1 MGASGEKMKKSSGV
15 KWVND
20 TALQAGTG
28 RKDHERADGDSRIP
42 AAGDHRIPA
51 AVDNQIPA
59 ADDDRERAA
68 GDDRIPATSD
78 DRERAARL
86 LLMLSRVEFT
96 DEEKERIREEC
107 ASFGGWKLFTDMS
120 IRHGVAALVWQN
132 FSDLSLEG
140 HMPEPERA
148 ILEGLRFKSI
158 ARVTYITGIAATA
171 VAALEKEGIRVLL
184 LKGLALEHTVYG
196 SRGLRQ
202 MSDADLLV
210 EQHDALRARDIL
222 ISAGFKSRPLKSWL
236 YKYIILDL
244 GNHLPELHRGGMS
257 VDLHYRLFGPEGG
270 EMVSRAIGEA
280 DEITA
285 GGNTFHVLPPQ
296 TAFLAL
302 VSHIYKHRIKG
313 EFQLRLYADI
323 YLLLKKHPGI
333 LNSESLAAA
342 AQQAGISG
350 EVRVVLSVME
360 QAWGLTVPAGMR
372 ALPGEEKMRVARFM
386 NDLMYPNLVRPE
398 SQYEMFRRNLGSLK
412 GYRKKL
418 VFITGD
424 IFPSVEFMR
433 HRYRC
438 RSGLSAMLYYPHR
451 LGKLYWVLGL
461 SKAKKRD
468 K

>member
-1 MGASGEKMKKSSGV
+1 
-15 KWVND
+15 
-20 TALQAGTG
+20 
-28 RKDHERADGDSRIP
+28 
-42 AAGDHRIPA
+42 
-51 AVDNQIPA
+51 
-59 ADDDRERAA
+59 
-68 GDDRIPATSD
+68 
-78 DRERAARL
+78 
-86 LLMLSRVEFT
+86 
-96 DEEKERIREEC
+96 
-107 ASFGGWKLFTDMS
+107 
-120 IRHGVAALVWQN
+120 
-132 FSDLSLEG
+132 
-140 HMPEPERA
+140 
-148 ILEGLRFKSI
+148 
-158 ARVTYITGIAATA
+158 

-210 EQHDALRARDIL
+210 NQDYALRAREVL
-222 ISAGFKSRPLKSWL
+222 ISAGFKSMPLKSWL
-236 YKYIILDL
+236 YRYIILDL

-270 EMVSRAIGEA
+270 EIVSRAIGAA
-280 DEITA
+280 DEIIA

-296 TAFLAL
+296 TEFLAL

-323 YLLLKKHPGI
+323 YLLLKKHPDI
-333 LNSESLAAA
+333 LISESLPATAE
-342 AQQAGISG
+342 QAGISG

-360 QAWGLTVPAGMR
+360 HAWGLTVPMGMR
-372 ALPGEEKMRVARFM
+372 ALPGEEQKRAARFM
-386 NDLMYPNLVRPE
+386 NDLKYPGLVKPE

-412 GYRKKL
+412 GFRKKL

-433 HRYRC
+433 QRYRC
-438 RSGLSAMLYYPHR
+438 RSKLSAMLYYPHR

-461 SKAKKRD
+461 SKAKKRN

>member
-1 MGASGEKMKKSSGV
+1 MNG
-15 KWVND
+15 
-20 TALQAGTG
+20 
-28 RKDHERADGDSRIP
+28 I
-42 AAGDHRIPA
+42 
-51 AVDNQIPA
+51 
-59 ADDDRERAA
+59 
-68 GDDRIPATSD
+68 D

-96 DEEKERIREEC
+96 DEEKEKIREEC
-107 ASFGGWKLFTDMS
+107 ASFGPWKLFTDMA

-132 FSDLSLEG
+132 FSDLSLEA

-158 ARVTYITGIAATA
+158 ARVTWITGVAATA
-171 VAALEKEGIRVLL
+171 VAALEKEGIKVLL

-210 EQHDALRARDIL
+210 APQDALWARDLL
-222 ISAGFKSRPLKSWL
+222 ISAGFTSMPLKSWL

-270 EMVSRAIGEA
+270 EMVSRAIEEA
-280 DEITA
+280 DMITT
-285 GGNTFHVLPPQ
+285 GGNTFHVLPPL

-333 LNSESLAAA
+333 IISDALPAAA
-342 AQQAGISG
+342 AQAGISG
-350 EVRVVLSVME
+350 EVRVVLTVME
-360 QAWGLTVPAGMR
+360 QAWRLTIPPWMR
-372 ALPGEEKMRVARFM
+372 ALPGEEQMRAARFM
-386 NDLMYPNLVRPE
+386 SDLIHPQLVRHE
-398 SQYEMFRRNLGSLK
+398 SQYEMFRRNLGTLK
-412 GYRKKL
+412 GFRKKL

-424 IFPSVEFMR
+424 IFPSVKFMR
-433 HRYRC
+433 HRYGC
-438 RSGLSAMLYYPHR
+438 RSGLSAMLFYPHR

-461 SKAKKRD
+461 SKAKKQD